1 MMTKIVIIGA
11 TGSVGRV
18 ARQMF
23 LEKTNDELTL
33 FSRRPDR
40 LKPVDSTREIAVSG
54 DVMNASDLDSVIS
67 GQDVVFASLTGNLG
81 KMARAIVESMKRVGV
96 NRLIFITS
104 MGIYNEIPAS
114 VGSSGNLRSNPVLQ
128 TYRDAADV
136 IEASGLDYTIIRPG
150 WFDSSN
156 DTDYEI
162 IGLLTKKSN
171 PNTSH
176 QRGIRIAFIF
186 KNYFSLLSLASI
198 SFLILGGRV
207 PQYWKKSVRNLPL

>member
-1 MMTKIVIIGA
+1 MMPKIVIIGA

-18 ARQMF
+18 ARQLF

-40 LKPVDSTREIAVSG
+40 LKPIDSTREVAVSG
-54 DVMNASDLDSVIS
+54 DVMNASDLDKAIS

-81 KMARAIVESMKRVGV
+81 KMAKAIVESMKRVGV
-96 NRLIFITS
+96 KRLIFITS

-136 IEASGLDYTIIRPG
+136 IEASNLDYTIIRPG

-162 IGLLTKKSN
+162 TVKGEPFGGHDVSRKSIADLVVRLAAD
-171 PNTSH
+171 PTLYVRESV
-176 QRGIRIAFIF
+176 GINR
-186 KNYFSLLSLASI
+186 
-198 SFLILGGRV
+198 
-207 PQYWKKSVRNLPL
+207 PE

>member
-1 MMTKIVIIGA
+1 MTKIVIIGA

-18 ARQMF
+18 ARQLF

-40 LKPVDSTREIAVSG
+40 LKPIDSTREVAVSG
-54 DVMNASDLDSVIS
+54 DVMNASDLDKAIS

-81 KMARAIVESMKRVGV
+81 KMAKAIVESMKRVGV

-128 TYRDAADV
+128 TYREAADV
-136 IEASGLDYTIIRPG
+136 IEASNLDYTIIRPG

-156 DTDYEI
+156 DTDYDITVKGEPF
-162 IGLLTKKSN
+162 GGHDVSRKSIADLVVRLAADS
-171 PNTSH
+171 TLYVRESV
-176 QRGIRIAFIF
+176 GINR
-186 KNYFSLLSLASI
+186 
-198 SFLILGGRV
+198 
-207 PQYWKKSVRNLPL
+207 PE

>member
-1 MMTKIVIIGA
+1 MTKIVIIGA

-18 ARQMF
+18 ARQLF

-33 FSRRPDR
+33 FSRRPER
-40 LKPVDSTREIAVSG
+40 LKPVDSTREVAVSG
-54 DVMNASDLDSVIS
+54 DVMDASELDKAIS

-81 KMARAIVESMKRVGV
+81 KMAKAIVESMKRVGV

-136 IEASGLDYTIIRPG
+136 IEVSGLDYTIIRPG

-162 IGLLTKKSN
+162 TVKGEPFGGHDVSRKS
-171 PNTSH
+171 
-176 QRGIRIAFIF
+176 IAD
-186 KNYFSLLSLASI
+186 LVVRLASDPN
-198 SFLILGGRV
+198 LYVRE
-207 PQYWKKSVRNLPL
+207 SVGINRPE

>member
-1 MMTKIVIIGA
+1 MMTKVVIIGA

-18 ARQMF
+18 ARQLF
-23 LEKTNDELTL
+23 LGKTNDELKL
-33 FSRRPDR
+33 FSRRPES
-40 LKPVDSTREIAVSG
+40 LKPIDSTREVAVSG
-54 DVMNASDLDSVIS
+54 DVMNAADLDKIIS

-81 KMARAIVESMKRVGV
+81 KMAKAIVESMQRVGV
-96 NRLIFITS
+96 KRLIFITS

-162 IGLLTKKSN
+162 TVKGEPFGGHDVSRKSIADLIVRLACD
-171 PNTSH
+171 PNLYVRESV
-176 QRGIRIAFIF
+176 GINR
-186 KNYFSLLSLASI
+186 
-198 SFLILGGRV
+198 
-207 PQYWKKSVRNLPL
+207 PE

>member
-1 MMTKIVIIGA
+1 MTKVVIIGA

-18 ARQMF
+18 ARQLF

-33 FSRRPDR
+33 FSRRPER
-40 LKPVDSTREIAVSG
+40 LKPIDPTREVSVSG
-54 DVMNASDLDSVIS
+54 DVMKAGELDKAIS

-81 KMARAIVESMKRVGV
+81 KMAKAIVESMQRVGV
-96 NRLIFITS
+96 KRLIFITS

-136 IEASGLDYTIIRPG
+136 IEASGLDYTIVRPG

-162 IGLLTKKSN
+162 TVKGEPFGGHDVSRKS
-171 PNTSH
+171 
-176 QRGIRIAFIF
+176 IAD
-186 KNYFSLLSLASI
+186 LVLRLASDPN
-198 SFLILGGRV
+198 FYVRE
-207 PQYWKKSVRNLPL
+207 SVGINRPE